1 MTTHPFLAG
10 LRPTLHIAHR
20 GGARLAPENTM
31 LAFRQAVETYGTD
44 MIETDVHLTR
54 DGEVVVFH
62 DDTLGRCTDGFGPLS
77 DRTWAELSSLDAGYR
92 WTEDGATFP
101 FRGQGARIP
110 RLVEVLRAFPD
121 LRLNVDLK
129 PAVPGLAEAF
139 VGVVRAE
146 KATGRICAGSEHD
159 ALAATLADLAPELCL
174 FYPRRALTDLV
185 TAIHRKRTPPDDP
198 RFLVLDMPYRLGPLP
213 IVNGRLLGVAARMGR
228 WVNVWTVDDERD
240 MRRLAR
246 LGVGGIMTDRP
257 DRLRAI
263 LEETRMC

>member
-1 MTTHPFLAG
+1 MHPFLDG

-31 LAFRQAVETYGTD
+31 RAFRQAVDVHGTQ

-62 DDTLGRCTDGFGPLS
+62 DDTLERCTDGSGPLS
-77 DRTWAELSSLDAGYR
+77 ACTWSELSSLDAGFR

-101 FRGQGARIP
+101 FRGAGARIP
-110 RLVEVLRAFPD
+110 RLVDVLRAFPD
-121 LRLNVDLK
+121 LRFNIDLK

-139 VGVVRAE
+139 VALVRAE
-146 KATGRICAGSEHD
+146 RATHRICAGSEHD
-159 ALAATLADLAPELCL
+159 ALGAALANIAPELCL
-174 FYPRRALTDLV
+174 FYPRQALTDLV
-185 TAIHRKRTPPDDP
+185 TAIHAQRTPPDDP

-213 IVNGRLLGVAARMGR
+213 IVNARLLGVAARLGR
-228 WVNVWTVDDERD
+228 WVNVWTVDEARD
-240 MRRLAR
+240 MRRLVR

-257 DRLRAI
+257 DRLRAV
-263 LEETRMC
+263 LDAA